1 MFNTYVEENDRITK
15 SNYVNDNESVQ
26 SIITKQDKVQWRLK
40 QLKEG
45 TKTMFKE
52 FEEDYDLINDRIHRL
67 ESDMQ
72 NLQSKQKSHTTRRK
86 LDYHKS
92 SDSDDSSISPF
103 PFKPRSNN
111 NVSSHTPPT
120 KHYLNMY
127 YRGPN
132 ID

>member
-45 TKTMFKE
+45 TKTMFND

-72 NLQSKQKSHTTRRK
+72 NLQSKQESRTT
-86 LDYHKS
+86 
-92 SDSDDSSISPF
+92 
-103 PFKPRSNN
+103 
-111 NVSSHTPPT
+111 
-120 KHYLNMY
+120 
-127 YRGPN
+127 
-132 ID
+132 